1 MPSRAATFLSLWPS
15 FVLVFMAPSLSGA
28 PSPTLENMLH
38 EIFLDH
44 AFDVSRP
51 PQVQWLDDGAAYTV
65 LEESSDIPDAKD
77 IVRYTSAS
85 GKRETLVSGRSLTP
99 QGETKPL
106 TIDGYDFSKDKQHA
120 LIFTNTKPVWRQKTR
135 GDYWLLDLNSKVL
148 QKFGRE
154 W

>member
-77 IVRYTSAS
+77 IVRYTSV
-85 GKRETLVSGRSLTP
+85 R
-99 QGETKPL
+99 
-106 TIDGYDFSKDKQHA
+106 
-120 LIFTNTKPVWRQKTR
+120 KTR
-135 GDYWLLDLNSKVL
+135 DSGVRAKPHSTRRDEAADH
-148 QKFGRE
+148 
-154 W
+154 